1 MDLRSLRYFVA
12 TVEAGTVS
20 GAAVRCHVAQPS
32 ISNAILQLEQEF
44 NLTLFLRQP
53 KGVVPT
59 EAGVKFYQQA
69 KALLIHADEMR
80 RYLLQPETQ
89 EQISMYV
96 PPTVSSSW
104 LAEWWQRLQ
113 SCSEGVRWVLV
124 NDPEGAD
131 VALQVQ
137 RESGDVQY
145 FFPVQEQAYHLLCH
159 VGSPLAFQRT
169 ITLADLLQQPVVER
183 RHCELR
189 EVFLQ
194 LQAGAAGPLNVVA
207 QVDNED
213 WALALVSA
221 GVGVTFAPL
230 GPQALPERVT
240 ALPLSRIEGA
250 PAVARVL
257 GLVVRGQHPRVE
269 ALVALCKRIAGSTL
283 MTDTV
288 PS

>member
-44 NLTLFLRQP
+44 NLTLFVRQP

-59 EAGVKFYQQA
+59 EAGAKFYQQA

-80 RYLLQPETQ
+80 RYLLQPEAR
-89 EQISMYV
+89 EQVCLYV

-104 LAEWWQRLQ
+104 LAEWWQSLQ
-113 SCSEGVRWVLV
+113 AHSEGIRWVLV
-124 NDPEGAD
+124 NDREVAD

-137 RESGDVQY
+137 REGSELPY

-159 VGSPLAFQRT
+159 AGNPLAFQRS
-169 ITLADLLQQPVVER
+169 ITLDDLSPMPLIER

-194 LQAGAAGPLNVVA
+194 LQANTTGQLNIVA

-213 WALALVSA
+213 WAMALVSA
-221 GVGVTFAPL
+221 GVGISFAPL
-230 GPQALPERVT
+230 GPQTLPERVT
-240 ALPLSRIEGA
+240 ALPLSRIEGV
-250 PAVARVL
+250 PPVTRVL
-257 GLVVRGQHPRVE
+257 GLAVRAQHPRAE
-269 ALVALCKRIAGSTL
+269 YLVDLCKRVGAERQIKC
-283 MTDTV
+283 
-288 PS
+288 

>member
-44 NLTLFLRQP
+44 GLTLFVRQP

-80 RYLLQPETQ
+80 RYMLKPEAR
-89 EQISMYV
+89 EQVSLYV
-96 PPTVSSSW
+96 PPTVSSGW
-104 LAEWWQRLQ
+104 LADWWQGLQ
-113 SCSEGVRWVLV
+113 ERSEGVQWVLV
-124 NDPEGAD
+124 SDPAVAD
-131 VALQVQ
+131 IALQVQ
-137 RESGDVQY
+137 RESGEAPY

-159 VGSPLAFQRT
+159 VGNPLAFQRS
-169 ITLADLLQQPVVER
+169 ITLSELSQQPLIER

-194 LQAGAAGPLNVVA
+194 LQAGAAGALNVVA

-221 GVGVTFAPL
+221 GAGITFAPL

-250 PAVARVL
+250 PAVTRVL
-257 GLVVRGQHPRVE
+257 GLAVRGRHPRVE
-269 ALVALCKRIAGSTL
+269 GLVEMCRRMAGAEK
-283 MTDTV
+283 
-288 PS
+288 